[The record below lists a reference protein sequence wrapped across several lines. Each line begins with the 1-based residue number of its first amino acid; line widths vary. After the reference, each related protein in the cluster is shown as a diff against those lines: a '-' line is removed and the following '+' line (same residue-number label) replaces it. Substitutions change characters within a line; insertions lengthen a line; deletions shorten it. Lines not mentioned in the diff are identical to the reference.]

1 MTLSAGIAIYFLIW
15 WIVLFA
21 VLPFG
26 VRSQHEAGE
35 VEEGTDPGAP
45 LAPQLLKKALI
56 TTVISGIIFGAGYYA
71 HMQGWLTLEN
81 LPMPFG
87 KLSH

>member
-1 MTLSAGIAIYFLIW
+1 MTPTAAIAIYFLIW

-26 VRSQHEAGE
+26 IRSQHEQGT

-45 LAPQLLKKALI
+45 LAPQLLKKMLI
-56 TTVISGIIFGAGYYA
+56 TTVVAAVLFGAGYWA
-71 HMQGWLTLEN
+71 WQSKLITLDSI
-81 LPMPFG
+81 PMPFG
-87 KLSH
+87 RLTL

>member
-1 MTLSAGIAIYFLIW
+1 MTLTAGIAIYFLIW

-26 VRSQHEAGE
+26 IKSQHEAGE
-35 VEEGTDPGAP
+35 VEDGTDPGAP
-45 LAPQLLKKALI
+45 LAPQLLKKALV
-56 TTVISGIIFGAGYYA
+56 TTVISGVLFAAGYYA
-71 HMQGWLTLEN
+71 NVSGWLALEN

-87 KLSH
+87 KLSK